1 MGGASDASAVEQ
13 LVPAARKVE
22 VEDARVFHEEWAALV
37 EERLECR
44 QVDDRRVRLDLPEV
58 GVDRSVQRECRP
70 EAVAQIH
77 SETTTG
83 GGAVEKR
90 ITIDGG
96 TIVQVAHDVRQCLET
111 PRRARDV
118 HAFHTPHLTDHA
130 PLQPRHQRV
139 VRLLVVR
146 DARAKEIHAPGL
158 LVVGRLVANLG
169 EWNAKLH
176 GPPLGVDVHR

>member
-1 MGGASDASAVEQ
+1 MGRASDASAVEQ

-44 QVDDRRVRLDLPEV
+44 QVDDRGVRLDLPEV
-58 GVDRSVQRECRP
+58 GVDRSVQRECRT
-70 EAVAQIH
+70 EAVAEVH
-77 SETTTG
+77 AKTTTRRG
-83 GGAVEKR
+83 AVEERITLDGGAVVK
-90 ITIDGG
+90 
-96 TIVQVAHDVRQCLET
+96 VAHDVRQGLEP
-111 PRRARDV
+111 PRGTRHV
-118 HAFHTPHLTDHA
+118 HAFDTPHLTDHA